1 MIRSF
6 RYHLF
11 LNQQE
16 LAGLDEIRVKCQ
28 RLYNAALEQRI
39 SAYRKQE
46 KTVSRYEQHK
56 ELTELRQSDPEGYGS
71 IAAVIL
77 RSPLNRLDRA
87 YKAFFRR
94 IKQGQRPGFP
104 RFRSRDRYDSF
115 SFPNPVLKGDLLTVP
130 SFGTVRL
137 KLYRP
142 LKGKPLEAH
151 IRKTCRG
158 WEASVVCDLGAAPE
172 KLEIKIATGIDVGL
186 TSFATFSD
194 GSEVENPRFF
204 RRSEALLAKHQKA
217 LASKKKRRNS
227 NSRKRSKLLVAK
239 THLHIRNQRL
249 DFLRKLAKEIVS
261 KYDLVAIEDL
271 NIRGMVRTLNF
282 GKSVSDASWGLFA
295 ACLSNKAE
303 EAGKT
308 IVAVDPRGTSQNCSG
323 CGKRVVKLLS
333 ERQHR
338 CPHCGLSLGRDHNAA
353 LNIHALGLSAVSRT
367 GAKAPM
373 LAEAS

>member
-6 RYHLF
+6 RYPLR

-16 LAGLDEIRVKCQ
+16 ETGLEEIRLACQ

-39 SAYRKQE
+39 DAYRKQG
-46 KTVSRYEQHK
+46 KTISKYEQYK
-56 ELTELRQSDPEGYGS
+56 ELTELKGVISPR
-71 IAAVIL
+71 IL
-77 RSPLNRLDRA
+77 RSSVDRLDRA

-94 IKQGQRPGFP
+94 VRSGHKPGFP
-104 RFRSRDRYDSF
+104 RFKGIDRYDSF
-115 SFPNPVLKGDLLTVP
+115 SFPNPVVKGNLLTVP
-130 SFGTVRL
+130 SFGKIRL

-151 IRKTCRG
+151 VRKTCRG

-172 KLEIKIATGIDVGL
+172 KVEAKTSTGIDVGL
-186 TSFATFSD
+186 SSFATFSD

-217 LASKKKRRNS
+217 LSSKKKRRNS
-227 NSRKRSKLLVAK
+227 SSRKRSKLLVAK
-239 THLHIRNQRL
+239 THQHIKNQRL
-249 DFLRKLAKEIVS
+249 DFARKLAKEVFS

-271 NIRGMVRTLNF
+271 NIRGMVRTLNL

-295 ACLSNKAE
+295 ACLNFKAE

-308 IVAVDPRGTSQNCSG
+308 IVAVDPRNTTQNCSR

-333 ERQHR
+333 ERQHN
-338 CPHCGLSLGRDHNAA
+338 CPYCSLSMGRDHNAA
-353 LNIHALGLSAVSRT
+353 LNILALGLRAVSRI
-367 GAKAPM
+367 GAKAPI